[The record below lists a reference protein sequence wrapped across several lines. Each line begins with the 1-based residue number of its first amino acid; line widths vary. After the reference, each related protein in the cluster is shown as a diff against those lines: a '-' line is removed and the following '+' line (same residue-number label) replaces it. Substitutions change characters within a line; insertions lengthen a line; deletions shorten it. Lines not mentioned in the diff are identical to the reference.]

1 MRCPAWGTSFFCPRP
16 ATKTAENVAEYGK
29 LACPATKTPENVDE
43 AGEMTCPATKTP
55 ENVDEGCYW
64 ISSSLKRSST
74 KAFLSKTLRSS
85 MPSPIPT
92 NFMGKL

>member
-1 MRCPAWGTSFFCPRP
+1 MACP
-16 ATKTAENVAEYGK
+16 ATKTAENVDEAGEM
-29 LACPATKTPENVDE
+29 ACPATKMAENVDGGGKL
-43 AGEMTCPATKTP
+43 ACPATKTP

-64 ISSSLKRSST
+64 ISSSLNRSST